1 MENVIAEMVE
11 GFEKGVLSR
20 RQLIQGLAM
29 LAAAGGAGTAN
40 AQQAP
45 FNATRVDH
53 VSVQTP
59 DLPASMEFYK
69 KVFGFK
75 VLNADKPHEIVRMGT
90 QRILVS
96 LHHKAP
102 TGIVDHFGIAVEG
115 FDPKSAAESLA
126 QLGLEAHENLDYGF
140 YVRDPAGIPV
150 QLVRS

>member
-1 MENVIAEMVE
+1 MENVISEMVE

-20 RQLIQGLAM
+20 RQLIQGLTM
-29 LAAAGGAGTAN
+29 LAAAGGMGAAQ

-45 FNATRVDH
+45 FTATRVDH

-59 DLPASMEFYK
+59 DLAASIDFYK
-69 KVFGFK
+69 KVFGFS
-75 VLNADKPHEIVRMGT
+75 VLNEDKEHEIARMGT

-115 FDPKSAAESLA
+115 FDPKSAAKSLA
-126 QLGLEAHENLDYGF
+126 QLGLKSDQNLDYGF